1 MGMVSTAF
9 LAAVMLSLYCTIHEN
24 LINNP
29 LSEACVRG
37 HRATTCNHFDRW
49 MVRVRRPG
57 RPLPGCPHPRGVFCD
72 CPKEKVIMM
81 KIPIESQGQNPPIPL
96 LRALTGINIWSSAA

>member
-1 MGMVSTAF
+1 MVVVSTAF
-9 LAAVMLSLYCTIHEN
+9 LASSHYRTTNEDFVDP
-24 LINNP
+24 P

-37 HRATTCNHFDRW
+37 HRATKCGHFDRW

-57 RPLPGCPHPRGVFCD
+57 RPLPGCPHPKGVFCN

-81 KIPIESQGQNPPIPL
+81 KIPIESQGQNPPTPHCGPL
-96 LRALTGINIWSSAA
+96 LELMNDQMQPGI